1 MVTNV
6 IHEVNSEVATEI
18 AKSIDYFRTTNPESD
33 LSRLALCGGGAKVVG
48 LVQHLRDRMAMIGVD
63 MVDPFSQIDVTDAD
77 VDLDL
82 LPQVA
87 PMASVWVH
95 LALRTLGDR

>member
-1 MVTNV
+1 M
-6 IHEVNSEVATEI
+6 NSEVAAEI
-18 AKSIDYFRTTNPESD
+18 AKSIDYFRTTIPEGD

-48 LVQHLRDRMAMIGVD
+48 LVQSLRDRMAMISVD

-82 LPQVA
+82 LAQVA
-87 PMASVWVH
+87 PMAGVGVG
-95 LALRTLGDR
+95 LMLRTLGDR